1 MQTLNLHP
9 QYVKGEHDEP
19 LGVFLTVSEFQSILD
34 ELEELED
41 IRAVDAFESG
51 TDKEFVPI
59 RQALDEIKDSL
70 SSFPPN
76 H

>member
-9 QYVKGEHDEP
+9 QYVKGEGDEL

-41 IRAVDAFESG
+41 IKAADAFENRK
-51 TDKEFVPI
+51 DKEFLPF
-59 RQALDEIKDSL
+59 REALDEIKNGL
-70 SSFPPN
+70 VK
-76 H
+76 

>member
-1 MQTLNLHP
+1 MQPLNLHP

-41 IRAVDAFESG
+41 IKAADAFESRK
-51 TDKEFVPI
+51 DKEFVPF
-59 RQALDEIKDSL
+59 RQALDEINNGLVK
-70 SSFPPN
+70 
-76 H
+76 

>member
-19 LGVFLTVSEFQSILD
+19 LGVFLTVAEFQSILD

-41 IRAVDAFESG
+41 IKAADAYESRQ
-51 TDKEFVPI
+51 DKEFLPI
-59 RQALDEIKDSL
+59 REALDEIKDGL
-70 SSFPPN
+70 VK
-76 H
+76 

>member
-19 LGVFLTVSEFQSILD
+19 LGVFLTVTEFQSILD

-41 IRAVDAFESG
+41 IKAADAFESRK
-51 TDKEFVPI
+51 DKEFVPFQ
-59 RQALDEIKDSL
+59 QALNEIKNGL
-70 SSFPPN
+70 IKCVIPY
-76 H
+76 